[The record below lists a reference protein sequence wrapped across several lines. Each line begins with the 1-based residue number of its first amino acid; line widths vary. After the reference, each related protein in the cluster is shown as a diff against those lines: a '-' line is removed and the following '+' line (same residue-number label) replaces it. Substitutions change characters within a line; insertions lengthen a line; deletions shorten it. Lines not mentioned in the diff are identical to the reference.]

1 MALETGS
8 IAIEG
13 DCLMASKLFGGM
25 NLADVARQVKEKA
38 APSPYENS
46 PTRPRVPAAELAL
59 TGRTS
64 PMAERTSILSVDPKR
79 CRPWKY
85 HNRSNA
91 WYTKERCQD
100 LIDSVVKDGQL
111 EPALA
116 RKITGDG
123 DFDFELIYG
132 MRRRFAAEFTHTK
145 LKIRLTEADDAK
157 CAVLMHIENA
167 DRQDITA
174 MERALSFQQQLEAK
188 IFSTQDAMAE
198 AFGVSKGQVA
208 KLLKAAQLLKVPAV
222 AQLFSDKSAVP
233 VEAAY
238 SLAVLMER
246 PGAKDVVVKAAQN
259 WATRGEGSRPPAAIL
274 KHLSLSLDRSKRIEP
289 LKRDYN
295 VGPSTRMTVVRNPK
309 GKVTLAFPKGLR
321 ESDREG
327 LMAAID
333 KLLKDLG

>member
-1 MALETGS
+1 
-8 IAIEG
+8 
-13 DCLMASKLFGGM
+13 MASKLFGGM
-25 NLADVARQVKEKA
+25 NLSDVAKQVKEKGD
-38 APSPYENS
+38 PSPYASS
-46 PTRPRVPAAELAL
+46 PTRPKVPAAELAL

-64 PMAERTSILSVDPKR
+64 PSVERANILSVDPRR
-79 CRPWKY
+79 CRPWRY
-85 HNRSNA
+85 HNRSSA

-116 RKITGDG
+116 RRVTGEA

-132 MRRRFAAEFTHTK
+132 MRRRFAAEFTHSK

-157 CAVLMHIENA
+157 AAVLMHIENA

-188 IFSTQDAMAE
+188 IFATQDAMAE
-198 AFGVSKGQVA
+198 AFGISKGQVT
-208 KLLKAAQLLKVPAV
+208 KLLKAAQLLKLPTL
-222 AQLFSDKSAVP
+222 AQLFPDKSAVP

-238 SLAVLMER
+238 QLSALMDR
-246 PGAKDVVVKAAQN
+246 PGAKEVVLKAGQN
-259 WATRGEGSRPPAAIL
+259 LLARGEGAVGGRTPAATL
-274 KHLSLSLDRSKRIEP
+274 KALAGSLDRSRRVEPVKRE
-289 LKRDYN
+289 YH
-295 VGPSTRMTVVRNPK
+295 VGPATRMVAVRNAK

-321 ESDREG
+321 EADRAG
-327 LMAAID
+327 LLAAIE

>member
-1 MALETGS
+1 
-8 IAIEG
+8 
-13 DCLMASKLFGGM
+13 MASKLFGGM
-25 NLADVARQVKEKA
+25 NLSDVARQIKEKGD
-38 APSPYENS
+38 PSPYETS
-46 PTRPRVPAAELAL
+46 PTRPKVPAAELAL
-59 TGRTS
+59 TGRTV
-64 PMAERTSILSVDPKR
+64 PMAERTNVLSVDPKR

-85 HNRSNA
+85 HNRSNT
-91 WYTKERCQD
+91 WYTKDRCQD

-116 RKITGDG
+116 RKLNGDA
-123 DFDFELIYG
+123 DFDYELIYG

-157 CAVLMHIENA
+157 AAVLMHIENA

-188 IFSTQDAMAE
+188 IFASQDAMAE
-198 AFGVSKGQVA
+198 AFGVSKGQVT
-208 KLLKAAQLLKVPAV
+208 KLLKAAQLIKHPTI
-222 AQLFSDKSAVP
+222 AQLFADKSVVP

-238 SLAVLMER
+238 QLSVLMER
-246 PGAKDVVVKAAQN
+246 PGAKDVVLKAAQN
-259 WATRGEGSRPPAAIL
+259 LLAKGESGRTPAATL
-274 KHLSLSLDRSKRIEP
+274 KVLAGSLDRSRRLEP
-289 LKRDYN
+289 MRRDYH

-321 ESDREG
+321 EADRVG
-327 LMAAID
+327 LLAAID

>member
-1 MALETGS
+1 
-8 IAIEG
+8 
-13 DCLMASKLFGGM
+13 MASKLFGGM
-25 NLADVARQVKEKA
+25 NLSDVAKQIKEKG
-38 APSPYENS
+38 APSPFESS
-46 PTRPRVPAAELAL
+46 PAQPRVPAVELAL

-64 PMAERTSILSVDPKR
+64 PMAERTHVLSVDPKR

-100 LIDSVVKDGQL
+100 LIDSIARDGQL

-116 RKITGDG
+116 RKLNGDP

-132 MRRRFAAEFTHTK
+132 MRRRFAAEFTHSK
-145 LKIRLTEADDAK
+145 LKVRLTDADDARA
-157 CAVLMHIENA
+157 AVLMHIENA

-198 AFGVSKGQVA
+198 AFGLSKGQVT
-208 KLLKAAQLLKVPAV
+208 KLLKAAQLLKQTTIG
-222 AQLFSDKSAVP
+222 QLFADKSVVP

-238 SLAVLMER
+238 QLSVLMDR
-246 PGAKDVVVKAAQN
+246 PGAKDVVWKAAQN
-259 WATRGEGSRPPAAIL
+259 LLAKGESGRTPAATL
-274 KHLSLSLDRSKRIEP
+274 KMLSASLDRSRHVEAMKRE
-289 LKRDYN
+289 YH

-321 ESDREG
+321 EADREG
-327 LMAAID
+327 LLAAIE